1 MRGGSRFLCSVP
13 DISDPKRAATKN
25 CLGLEPNPRSP
36 DWEISEPSSFEDT
49 AMPTNKGLEKPAG
62 QTSAPSGET
71 RLSDSLG
78 KSAASQLS
86 ARETV
91 EETLADTRKA
101 LAGGTAWVRD
111 MAEEK
116 PFVTLLTAMGV
127 GFVLGVILW
136 R

>member
-1 MRGGSRFLCSVP
+1 
-13 DISDPKRAATKN
+13 
-25 CLGLEPNPRSP
+25 
-36 DWEISEPSSFEDT
+36 
-49 AMPTNKGLEKPAG
+49 MPTNNGLEKPAG
-62 QTSAPSGET
+62 QTSAPSGEK

-86 ARETV
+86 AWETV
-91 EETLADTRKA
+91 EETLTDTRKA

-111 MAEEK
+111 MTEEK